1 MVWSQKIAVVVAWL
15 CEREWERLFTFMRR
29 WAPLFRR
36 RQAGTVVDDE
46 RRKER
51 LFVVV
56 LSLVIKAFGKSC
68 RYFLHVVL

>member
-51 LFVVV
+51 LFVVEPRR
-56 LSLVIKAFGKSC
+56 GKSG
-68 RYFLHVVL
+68 RSDSLSG